1 MRKEYMENE
10 EIMDVNDEMNEEPD
24 KKDSEKKGKG
34 KKAVIAAAL
43 IALAAISGCSGLSAY
58 YSAKSASRM
67 EAAVSEYLENADS
80 DLFAKVQL
88 ALEQYGEEGK
98 SLHLLTLLGEDGKQ
112 ELVDAILND
121 MGKTKLSV
129 TQKEQ
134 LKEVL
139 KEMFS
144 EKDGITIS
152 GKAIFT
158 DGSREYLTKLISEEV
173 AKTLVNYSGDSSD
186 VKELMEKYKSLESAL
201 DKALSSQA
209 KNTKVSYTLTD
220 TDKDNIKKAVIS
232 SLGNLKGEKGDK
244 GDKGATGATG
254 AKGEEGTTGAKGEKG
269 DKGEPGAAGADGQN
283 GTNGLNG
290 SDGRDGRDGR
300 DGEDGYT
307 PVKGADYFTDAE
319 VEQFVSTIET
329 NVKDYLDSHE
339 LKEIEKMTE
348 SIKGDVLN
356 IFNESADNLQ
366 KELDKNNELLNAVIE
381 AVGTEATDTNSN
393 VFSTSKIYK
402 EGDIVVRGGKIY
414 ICKMDFSEAGEWDET
429 QWEETD
435 LVTVNNYYNSKLDE
449 MQSSNEDKWKDYS
462 NNTDDKLS
470 DMDSKTDG
478 KINEAKKDADD
489 KISALDKNTSDKLTA
504 QEKDTDS
511 KLSALEERVT
521 EKITELGT
529 SFEEKVTEVYT
540 EVTGNLSALESRV
553 QGLEESRVTYELID
567 NGDGTHTLKIT
578 DPSSK

>member
-10 EIMDVNDEMNEEPD
+10 EIMDVNEDMNEEPE
-24 KKDSEKKGKG
+24 KKDSDKKKKG

-43 IALAAISGCSGLSAY
+43 IALATISGCSGLSAY

-80 DLFAKVQL
+80 DLVAKIQL
-88 ALEQYGEEGK
+88 ALEQYGKEGK
-98 SLHLLTLLGEDGKQ
+98 SIHLLTLLGEDGKQ

-144 EKDGITIS
+144 EGDGITIS

-201 DKALSSQA
+201 DKALSSQT
-209 KNTKVSYTLTD
+209 KNTNVSYTLTD
-220 TDKDNIKKAVIS
+220 TDRDNIKKAVIS

-244 GDKGATGATG
+244 GATGA
-254 AKGEEGTTGAKGEKG
+254 TGAKGEKG
-269 DKGEPGAAGADGQN
+269 DKGETGAAGADGKN
-283 GTNGLNG
+283 GVNG

-307 PVKGADYFTDAE
+307 PVKGVDYFTDAE

-393 VFSTSKIYK
+393 VFSNSKIYK

-414 ICKMDFSEAGEWDET
+414 ICKVDLSEAGEWDET
-429 QWEETD
+429 RWEETD
-435 LVTVNNYYNSKLDE
+435 LVTVNNYYNTKLDE

-529 SFEEKVTEVYT
+529 TVEEKITEVYT
-540 EVTGNLSALESRV
+540 EVTGNLSALENRV
-553 QGLEESRVTYELID
+553 QGLEESQVTYELID